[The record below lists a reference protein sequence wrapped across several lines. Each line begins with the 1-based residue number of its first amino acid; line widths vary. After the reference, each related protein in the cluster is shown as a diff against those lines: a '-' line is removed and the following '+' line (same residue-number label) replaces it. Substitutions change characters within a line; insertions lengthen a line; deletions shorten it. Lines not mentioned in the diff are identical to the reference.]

1 MLHLSYINPQT
12 MQSEAEKRQTNRDI
26 TKRFVAVMYQ
36 CIGNQRVRTK
46 KEFGEYAGVA
56 SSNLNRMENEETMNV
71 PLYAI
76 KNVHEVFGV
85 SLEYIITGKGKMFA

>member
-1 MLHLSYINPQT
+1 

-76 KNVHEVFGV
+76 KNVGRARPAHCLPVDSGFLAALAV
-85 SLEYIITGKGKMFA
+85 H